1 MTLYY
6 NIYALVK
13 YMNGRNDSNAFCY
26 VENNSNSNYIVNGH
40 YDDSDNQ
47 SSSGNSSFDFWEVL
61 NVIIHTFV

>member
-1 MTLYY
+1 
-6 NIYALVK
+6 
-13 YMNGRNDSNAFCY
+13 MNGRNDSNAFCY